1 MAKKFPFRNPHF
13 AVDVARDIF
22 VAAHG
27 RMRRLLEVRPCGFDL
42 RLHWKMEDLHQ
53 RALHHPAVSHLKEH
67 RPENNSSPSEII
79 LHIQEIPSAR
89 QNSCVGSL
97 RLQLLLQPVDCV
109 RVQLSPRGRPRIP
122 ASPTRCRHQSRRA
135 MTYGPPAALSS
146 VSTATT
152 TTSTKSWDFCALMPV
167 GGRVSGS

>member
-1 MAKKFPFRNPHF
+1 M
-13 AVDVARDIF
+13 DVARDIF

-27 RMRRLLEVRPCGFDL
+27 CMRRLLEVRPRDFDL

-53 RALHHPAVSHLKEH
+53 GALHHPAVSHLKER

-79 LHIQEIPSAR
+79 LHIQEIPSVR
-89 QNSCVGSL
+89 QNSCVGSSGVRGTRSL
-97 RLQLLLQPVDCV
+97 QLQLLLQPVDCV
-109 RVQLSPRGRPRIP
+109 SVSQAVQLSPRGRTAHPSVTDQV
-122 ASPTRCRHQSRRA
+122 SPSKQTSDDFW
-135 MTYGPPAALSS
+135 TPAALSS

-152 TTSTKSWDFCALMPV
+152 TTSTKSWDFCALTPV